1 MCIPRHA
8 HQTNH
13 DWWNLIWVIVYYEA
27 DETGASCTMAV
38 KTGAFSTTT
47 SGKVWGSQVEWFT
60 MKKFQENAAEWSDT
74 SIWPTG
80 MLNIL
85 LREGVNRFIFG
96 HFNYQKDEIDD
107 AIYNYDQGAMEL
119 HIFRKSVHL
128 DPNLVARAT
137 KIP

>member
-1 MCIPRHA
+1 MA
-8 HQTNH
+8 TN
-13 DWWNLIWVIVYYEA
+13 
-27 DETGASCTMAV
+27 
-38 KTGAFSTTT
+38 KRAFSTTT
-47 SGKVWGSQVEWFT
+47 SGKAWGSQVEWFT
-60 MKKFQENAAEWSDT
+60 VKKIQENAVESSDT

-85 LREGVNRFIFG
+85 LREGVDRFIFG

-107 AIYNYDQGAMEL
+107 AIYNYDHGAMEL
-119 HIFRKSVHL
+119 HIFGKSVHL